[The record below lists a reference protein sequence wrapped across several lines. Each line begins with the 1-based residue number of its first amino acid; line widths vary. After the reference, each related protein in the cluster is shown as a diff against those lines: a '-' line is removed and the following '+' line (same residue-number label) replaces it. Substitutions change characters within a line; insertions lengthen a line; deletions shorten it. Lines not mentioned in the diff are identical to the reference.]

1 MIDIH
6 AHILPGI
13 DDGAADMESALEMA
27 AMAVESGVTIM
38 VATPHSSVYGRVQNH
53 WDQEMIQ
60 RVLGFR
66 AALEKEKIPLKIAP
80 GMEIYGA
87 LEVPLLLKQRKMLGL
102 NGSNYPLIEFAF
114 SNYAA
119 QATEILEE
127 VRAIGMRPVV
137 AHPERYEYVQRDP
150 SLLNLWVEMG
160 CLLQINKGSL
170 LGSFGKNEKYLALE
184 LVERN
189 FVFAVASDAHSST
202 VRTPWMKDA
211 HQMLKE
217 EFTEQTANKL
227 LYSNPLKLLKN
238 ETIREVEPHWF
249 R

>member
-13 DDGAADMESALEMA
+13 DDGAADMNHALEMTA
-27 AMAVESGVTIM
+27 LAVESGVTIL
-38 VATPHSSVYGRVQNH
+38 VATPHSSAYGHRKNH
-53 WDQEMIQ
+53 WDQELMQ
-60 RVLGFR
+60 RVLAFR

-80 GMEIYGA
+80 GMEIFGTE
-87 LEVPLLLKQRKMLGL
+87 EVPALLKQRKMIGL

-114 SNYAA
+114 TNYAA
-119 QATEILEE
+119 KATEILEE
-127 VRAIGMRPVV
+127 VLALGMRPVI
-137 AHPERYEYVQRDP
+137 AHPERYDYVQRDP

-170 LGSFGKNEKYLALE
+170 QGSFGRNEKYLALE
-184 LVERN
+184 LLKRN
-189 FVFAVASDAHSST
+189 FVFAVASDAHSPS
-202 VRTPWMKDA
+202 VRTTWMRDIET
-211 HQMLKE
+211 MLKE
-217 EFTEQTANKL
+217 DFSEDIANKL

-238 ETIREVEPHWF
+238 ETIHEVKPHWF